1 MSITI
6 TPNKEHPIPK
16 SFKDQNADTLRENA
30 RAAATT
36 AALMTELGMPFEMTK
51 EDEEAAQKLF
61 QQFDKKKGEE
71 KDGHNPPALY
81 DGSVSIKL
89 AALLNEYDKQVITD
103 AVQVRTFITNR
114 LLELSSCGDAKNE
127 LRALELLG
135 KMSDIGAFTE
145 KTEITI
151 THRTSEDLRKAIE
164 DKIHRMLGSDVIDV
178 KPVSITA
185 ELGLLETTDANQ
197 SAGSSEA
204 EVITSSFTEP
214 S

>member
-1 MSITI
+1 MTISIT
-6 TPNKEHPIPK
+6 PDFEHPVPK
-16 SFKDQNADTLRENA
+16 SFKDNNADTLRENA
-30 RAAATT
+30 RVAART
-36 AALMTELGMPFEMTK
+36 AAMLVELGMPFEMTK

-61 QQFDKKKGEE
+61 QEFDKNKGAE
-71 KDGHNPPALY
+71 KEGHNPPALY

-89 AALLNEYDKQVITD
+89 AALLNEYDKQVVTD

-164 DKIHRMLGSDVIDV
+164 DKIHRLLGGDVIDV
-178 KPVSITA
+178 KPVSVVE
-185 ELGLLETTDANQ
+185 ELGLVEMEHADK
-197 SAGSSEA
+197 SAGSSETSVTTEESA
-204 EVITSSFTEP
+204 ELT
-214 S
+214 

>member
-1 MSITI
+1 MTISIT
-6 TPNKEHPIPK
+6 PDFDHPVPK
-16 SFKDQNADTLRENA
+16 SFKDENADTLRENA
-30 RAAATT
+30 RVVSNT
-36 AALMTELGMPFEMTK
+36 ASLLVELGMPFEMTK

-114 LLELSSCGDAKNE
+114 LLELSACGDAKSE

-145 KTEITI
+145 KSEITI
-151 THRTSEDLRKAIE
+151 NYNSSDDLRKAIE
-164 DKIHRMLGSDVIDV
+164 DKIHRMLGGDVIDV
-178 KPVSITA
+178 KPITVA
-185 ELGLLETTDANQ
+185 QELGLVEMEDANEH
-197 SAGSSEA
+197 AGSSEA
-204 EVITSSFTEP
+204 SVVTEE
-214 S
+214 SAELT

>member
-6 TPNKEHPIPK
+6 TPNKQHPVPK
-16 SFKDQNADTLRENA
+16 SFKDEHADTLRENA
-30 RAAATT
+30 RAAANS
-36 AALMTELGMPFEMTK
+36 ASLMVELGMPFEMT
-51 EDEEAAQKLF
+51 EGDEEEARRLF
-61 QQFDKKKGEE
+61 QEFDKKKGEE
-71 KDGHNPPALY
+71 KNGHNPPVLY
-81 DGSVSIKL
+81 DGAVAIKL
-89 AALLNEYDKQVITD
+89 AALLDTYDKQVITD

-114 LLELSSCGDAKNE
+114 LLELSTCGVAKDE

-145 KTEITI
+145 KSEITI
-151 THRTSEDLRKAIE
+151 THRTSDDLRKAIE

-197 SAGSSEA
+197 SPGSSEA
-204 EVITSSFTEP
+204 EVIASSLTEP

>member
-1 MSITI
+1 MPISIT
-6 TPNKEHPIPK
+6 PDFEHPVPK
-16 SFKDQNADTLRENA
+16 SFKDENAETLRENA
-30 RAAATT
+30 RVATKT
-36 AALMTELGMPFEMTK
+36 ASLLVELGMPFEMTK

-61 QQFDKKKGEE
+61 QEFDKKKGEE
-71 KDGHNPPALY
+71 KEGHNPPVLY
-81 DGSVSIKL
+81 DGSVAIKL

-164 DKIHRMLGSDVIDV
+164 DKIHKLLGGDIIDV
-178 KPVSITA
+178 KPVTVVQ
-185 ELGLLETTDANQ
+185 ELGLVETENADELT
-197 SAGSSEA
+197 GSSKTS
-204 EVITSSFTEP
+204 VITEESTELT
-214 S
+214 